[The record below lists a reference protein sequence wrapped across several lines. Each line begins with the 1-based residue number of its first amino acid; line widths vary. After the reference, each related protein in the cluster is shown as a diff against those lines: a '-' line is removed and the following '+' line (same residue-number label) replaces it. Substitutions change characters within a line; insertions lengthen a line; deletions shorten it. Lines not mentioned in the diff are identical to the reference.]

1 MEKRQVGLEGD
12 ACVLFFARVFRDLG
26 LILLVH
32 VLAEHLF
39 VFQLMLL
46 VSGLDDKLCG
56 INVGEFRTEAVTTTR
71 DFGLVIIVIR

>member
-1 MEKRQVGLEGD
+1 M
-12 ACVLFFARVFRDLG
+12 
-26 LILLVH
+26 H

-56 INVGEFRTEAVTTTR
+56 LNVGEFCAEAVTTTC
-71 DFGLVIIVIR
+71 DFGLVIVVIR